1 MVSATHGN
9 EKKLDEIY
17 KSLVHESYIQP
28 IRTLVAVDDEFPTVD
43 DLIELLEK
51 NFSPSNNH
59 SDFFSKFKEVDVQRV
74 KDIIQYARNTERGW
88 LVDIQDGSTITNNK
102 DEKFSSHLQHS
113 DLIILDYHLNGPEN
127 DRGAE
132 AIEILRG
139 LAKSSHFNM
148 AAIYTKADSRSLR
161 EVFNDVA
168 LSLITKPVIE
178 EIPKNNINRLEECVA
193 DIFSNY
199 KNLDDFVDAAIEKIS
214 VDLDLEL
221 CSNNIGHVRILRKHD
236 DWKIILEWVESI
248 SGENKIFDRDL
259 GGIFA
264 KYLINRLIE
273 KKKDCFS
280 TINYGEMKFGW
291 SDDCNWIRVDTLFVT
306 VIKKGDASP
315 SQIPDLLL
323 NALVQWKPGPH
334 QILMAKL
341 RALMDDEGVSAESG
355 VLRDKILQKGW
366 LDQLFSNEQSERL
379 LNMRINVEQHWSE
392 LGTALV
398 GKINEFSIKLLE
410 YLTEKGKESTC
421 DFFSMNKFQE
431 DDIAIRLNIHNNSKS
446 RVDNYSLNTGHL
458 LSDPEDNYWLCLTP
472 ACDLVPNRK
481 RGGRFKAFGSS
492 MPVVMIKLHKV
503 ENKKNALANA
513 ETGSIIFLKI
523 NDEPRFFSFHHDGSL
538 NSAPHWEQLYARG
551 DGKFIENSIV
561 LDRICLNDDKLKIN
575 EFSFKLIAQLRY
587 EYAINLLTKLGNNV
601 SRIGLDYIG
610 VKS

>member
-1 MVSATHGN
+1 
-9 EKKLDEIY
+9 
-17 KSLVHESYIQP
+17 
-28 IRTLVAVDDEFPTVD
+28 
-43 DLIELLEK
+43 
-51 NFSPSNNH
+51 
-59 SDFFSKFKEVDVQRV
+59 
-74 KDIIQYARNTERGW
+74 
-88 LVDIQDGSTITNNK
+88 
-102 DEKFSSHLQHS
+102 
-113 DLIILDYHLNGPEN
+113 
-127 DRGAE
+127 
-132 AIEILRG
+132 
-139 LAKSSHFNM
+139 
-148 AAIYTKADSRSLR
+148 
-161 EVFNDVA
+161 
-168 LSLITKPVIE
+168 
-178 EIPKNNINRLEECVA
+178 
-193 DIFSNY
+193 
-199 KNLDDFVDAAIEKIS
+199 
-214 VDLDLEL
+214 
-221 CSNNIGHVRILRKHD
+221 
-236 DWKIILEWVESI
+236 
-248 SGENKIFDRDL
+248 
-259 GGIFA
+259 
-264 KYLINRLIE
+264 
-273 KKKDCFS
+273 
-280 TINYGEMKFGW
+280 
-291 SDDCNWIRVDTLFVT
+291 
-306 VIKKGDASP
+306 
-315 SQIPDLLL
+315 
-323 NALVQWKPGPH
+323 
-334 QILMAKL
+334 
-341 RALMDDEGVSAESG
+341 
-355 VLRDKILQKGW
+355 
-366 LDQLFSNEQSERL
+366 
-379 LNMRINVEQHWSE
+379 MRINVEQHWSE